1 MKKTVLFLAAGFLAL
16 AANAQSVQMAQ
27 HATAR
32 ANQNFSTKA
41 VAVEKTK
48 APQLKATMAQKMDE
62 SMQIAPITSAANG
75 VYYKQPAGT
84 MYRQWDITG
93 RGYGADFVQYQAYG
107 DVVFYD
113 ECKNP
118 RNSSWLL
125 GSNDIMDLGMEV
137 EEDGRTLIWT
147 APSLAEGY
155 AYPIFTLQNG
165 RYSYTLAEEGRLYQQ
180 GYTTRMTALSEIT
193 PLGFLSDHNS
203 AAGYYGWSGF
213 NTKHYLFGA
222 GSYIDDE
229 GVEYTFVG
237 CEEKLPAPMSP
248 LYVESIDLPC
258 YTFSVKDAIPAGKEL
273 TLELY
278 IGEDQEATVTLTA
291 TADDFSYTLDETG
304 EIDQIDSDYGIL
316 YVGNVHFSIKGIDA
330 FGTET
335 EEPFVLNDSSL
346 VVLSMPEGVDVGFG
360 AYQNYDPDALENAR
374 ILLSD
379 GTGIQFQ
386 NSFQF
391 KVVFNGILD
400 QIYNR
405 GEVEATTG
413 EMYPTYYVTISEDGT
428 SSTNY
433 IFSDLDGALFYT
445 ASEWYTEDGDE
456 NYSMYTPENFPTW
469 ITGLTVNQ
477 YGDVEEGNIADTYT
491 IGFTAEPLPADVAG
505 RGYFV
510 YLQGRGVIA
519 DLPIFAFQG
528 DIEVAWEDA
537 QNSAASIKELHVKGN
552 KAVKSYNL
560 FGQPVSTDYKG
571 FVVVDGQ
578 KQIRF

>member
-477 YGDVEEGNIADTYT
+477 YGDVEDGNIADTYT

-537 QNSAASIKELHVKGN
+537 KKTGIKELHVKGN

-560 FGQPVSTDYKG
+560 FGQPVSADYKG